1 MASGGVTALISKV
14 SCESLG
20 IRNPSLLDEA
30 LKEVEGLVEAFVDG
44 SGPRKLVVHHHQEL
58 VEKESGER
66 KRSAASESGGKK
78 RRGVRKRSEKSRSGL
93 SKSFEKPRTCRRGE
107 RRNVVRQREQ
117 SRRS

>member
-44 SGPRKLVVHHHQEL
+44 SGPRKLVVHHQQEL

-66 KRSAASESGGKK
+66 VPEGPFKVTVATEQLERLVGKA
-78 RRGVRKRSEKSRSGL
+78 VYFLRKVDGPIGAKTVDADVLQERPGL
-93 SKSFEKPRTCRRGE
+93 P
-107 RRNVVRQREQ
+107 
-117 SRRS
+117 